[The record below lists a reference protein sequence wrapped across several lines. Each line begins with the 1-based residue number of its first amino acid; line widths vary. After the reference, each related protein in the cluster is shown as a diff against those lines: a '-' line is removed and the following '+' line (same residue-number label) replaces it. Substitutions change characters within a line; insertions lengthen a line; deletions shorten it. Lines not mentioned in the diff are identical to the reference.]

1 MDSLHEHVVR
11 SKGSKLT
18 RIAKKVFLGLVI
30 LIVLAA
36 IAGASYE
43 ALANWKDSRRFPQ
56 EGRSVALGAG
66 FPGVSLSLNCTGNGT
81 PTVILESGLGVP
93 AAGWGLVQ
101 PEIAK
106 FTRVCSYDRAGY
118 GWSTPGPIPR
128 TTARIL
134 KGPHS
139 LLPLSGE

>member
-93 AAGWGLVQ
+93 PAGSGLDQ
-101 PEIAK
+101 PRTAN
-106 FTRVCSYDRAGY
+106 FYPVCSAHPPAARCRTAGPRAV
-118 GWSTPGPIPR
+118 
-128 TTARIL
+128 
-134 KGPHS
+134 
-139 LLPLSGE
+139 